1 MKIIFIFVIFIFYSF
16 TSIEKYESNLFY
28 KSNIK
33 IKNLVKEK
41 IVRASWYGPG
51 FHGKKTANGEYY
63 DMNSLTA
70 AHKTLSFGTK
80 VKIINIENG
89 KSIIVK
95 INDRGP
101 YVAGR
106 DFDLSKAAFARIAPI
121 KTGVIRIKYEIL
133 K

>member
-33 IKNLVKEK
+33 IKNPVKEK

-63 DMNSLTA
+63 DMNRLTA
-70 AHKTLSFGTK
+70 AHKTLCFGTR

-101 YVAGR
+101 YIAGR
-106 DFDLSKAAFARIAPI
+106 DFDLSKAAFAKVASI